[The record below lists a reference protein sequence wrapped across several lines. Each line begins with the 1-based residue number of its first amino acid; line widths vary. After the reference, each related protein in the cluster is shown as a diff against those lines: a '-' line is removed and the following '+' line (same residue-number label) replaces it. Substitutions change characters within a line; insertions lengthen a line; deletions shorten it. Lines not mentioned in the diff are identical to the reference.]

1 MKNAMK
7 SKMAILVMITY
18 ANGYLNILKKKKN
31 LFTIALISNVYMYF
45 RYARRKIIFVN

>member
-31 LFTIALISNVYMYF
+31 LSTIALVSNVLDVFSIRSTKSYLC
-45 RYARRKIIFVN
+45 